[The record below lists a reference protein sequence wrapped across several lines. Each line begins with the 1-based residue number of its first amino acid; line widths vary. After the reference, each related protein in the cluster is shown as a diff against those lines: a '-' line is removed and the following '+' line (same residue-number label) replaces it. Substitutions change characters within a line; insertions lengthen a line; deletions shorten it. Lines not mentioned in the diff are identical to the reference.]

1 MKKEKDIFQ
10 RVSVYRL
17 ILRSGFLY
25 ALLVA
30 CSNDIETINALV
42 KEVKLPDV
50 SGYNIE
56 ISYTDSGIL
65 KGKIIAPEAQ
75 DYNVEEEP
83 YTEFP
88 KGMKVLFYDVS
99 GNPESYIRANYA
111 ILYKKNQLW
120 EGRGQVVAENP
131 GKGEKLETE
140 QIFWD
145 QKEKRIYS
153 EKYSIITNH
162 DGIFYGENG
171 FDAREDLSKWWM
183 RGYRGKINV
192 RKDPTDEGKN
202 PHTVN

>member
-1 MKKEKDIFQ
+1 MKKVKDIF
-10 RVSVYRL
+10 RKVALDWLSLYWGV
-17 ILRSGFLY
+17 LY
-25 ALLVA
+25 ALLAA

-42 KEVKLPDV
+42 NEVKLPDV

-65 KGKIIAPEAQ
+65 KGKIIAPEAL

-88 KGMKVLFYDVS
+88 KGMKVLFYDS
-99 GNPESYIRANYA
+99 TGNQESYIRANYA
-111 ILYKKNQLW
+111 ILYKKKQLW

-145 QKEKRIYS
+145 QKEKKIYS
-153 EKYSIITNH
+153 EKYSVITNK
-162 DGIFYGENG
+162 DGVFYGENG

-183 RGYRGKINV
+183 RGYRGKLNV
-192 RKDPTDEGKN
+192 REDLPEEEQNSQTEN
-202 PHTVN
+202 